1 MSILRSR
8 FSVQDG
14 CRFLSHLDTLK
25 AMERAL
31 RRAGLPVVFSQGF
44 NPHPQMAFGPARA
57 VGLASLSEY
66 FDVELS
72 ENMLPEIFRE
82 RLGAQLPLG
91 FKLLETREVPVG
103 IKALMAVLNCA
114 VYQVHLD
121 CPAMISQTE
130 LDQRTAAV
138 FSQEAIVVVRHSP
151 KGIKRS
157 DIRPGIWQL
166 SAQADSSGIL
176 VKMEVR
182 LGGEGN
188 VRPTEVVEALGL
200 LDCQIVETLRT
211 GLFVR
216 QTDGGKADPWKSL

>member
-44 NPHPQMAFGPARA
+44 NPHPQIAFGPARA
-57 VGLASLSEY
+57 VGLASQSEY

-72 ENMLPEIFRE
+72 ENMSTVEFQ
-82 RLGAQLPLG
+82 RLLSAQLPLG
-91 FKLLETREVPVG
+91 FKLLETREVPLG
-103 IKALMAVLNCA
+103 SKALMAVLNCA
-114 VYQVHLD
+114 VYQVRLD
-121 CPAMISQTE
+121 CSAPHSQQE
-130 LDQRTAAV
+130 LAERVAAV
-138 FSQEAIVVVRHSP
+138 FNQEAIVVVRHSP

-166 SAQADSSGIL
+166 SAEAADAEIL

-200 LDCQIVETLRT
+200 ADCQIVETLRT